1 MKLIL
6 ISPWT
11 ACGFLRTVVP
21 WRKKER
27 RPKVRKVH
35 GGRERRARAS
45 KGLWGLCFNSS
56 PESFSARVSGTLVVY
71 ELSATVIHL
80 VARHAFA
87 ADISVRVCG
96 KKLSPRRDKKNP
108 NATSDEFSRL
118 ENFSL
123 IGDTRGEGG
132 ILEWKKEEKKNR
144 NSFPPY
150 LIEVLRNLY
159 FIQIFFKSLFFS
171 LSLL

>member
-1 MKLIL
+1 MRAKGWVCVSTRRPNRFQLG
-6 ISPWT
+6 SVERW
-11 ACGFLRTVVP
+11 LRTVDI
-21 WRKKER
+21 RI
-27 RPKVRKVH
+27 
-35 GGRERRARAS
+35 
-45 KGLWGLCFNSS
+45 
-56 PESFSARVSGTLVVY
+56 VY

-123 IGDTRGEGG
+123 IGDTRGGRDIGMKKGG
-132 ILEWKKEEKKNR
+132 KKK
-144 NSFPPY
+144 
-150 LIEVLRNLY
+150 
-159 FIQIFFKSLFFS
+159 
-171 LSLL
+171 

>member
-1 MKLIL
+1 MNETYPN
-6 ISPWT
+6 IS
-11 ACGFLRTVVP
+11 VNS
-21 WRKKER
+21 
-27 RPKVRKVH
+27 VRLSSDSCALEEEGASTKSAESPR
-35 GGRERRARAS
+35 GERERSARAS
-45 KGLWGLCFNSS
+45 KGLGLCFNSS

-132 ILEWKKEEKKNR
+132 ILE
-144 NSFPPY
+144 
-150 LIEVLRNLY
+150 
-159 FIQIFFKSLFFS
+159 
-171 LSLL
+171 

>member
-1 MKLIL
+1 MNETYPN
-6 ISPWT
+6 IS
-11 ACGFLRTVVP
+11 VNS
-21 WRKKER
+21 
-27 RPKVRKVH
+27 VRLSSDSCALEEEGASTKSAESPR
-35 GGRERRARAS
+35 GERERSARAR
-45 KGLWGLCFNSS
+45 KGLGLCFNSS

-123 IGDTRGEGG
+123 IGDTRGGRDIGMKKGG
-132 ILEWKKEEKKNR
+132 KKK
-144 NSFPPY
+144 
-150 LIEVLRNLY
+150 
-159 FIQIFFKSLFFS
+159 
-171 LSLL
+171 

>member
-35 GGRERRARAS
+35 GGRERGVHVRA
-45 KGLWGLCFNSS
+45 KGWVCVSTRRPNRFQLGSVERWLCTNC
-56 PESFSARVSGTLVVY
+56 PQLSFTSWL
-71 ELSATVIHL
+71 ATRSRQIFPYG
-80 VARHAFA
+80 FA
-87 ADISVRVCG
+87 G
-96 KKLSPRRDKKNP
+96 KSYHRDGIKKIQMPRRMSFRGLR
-108 NATSDEFSRL
+108 TSLS
-118 ENFSL
+118 SV
-123 IGDTRGEGG
+123 TRGGGG

>member
-1 MKLIL
+1 M
-6 ISPWT
+6 
-11 ACGFLRTVVP
+11 
-21 WRKKER
+21 
-27 RPKVRKVH
+27 
-35 GGRERRARAS
+35 
-45 KGLWGLCFNSS
+45 
-56 PESFSARVSGTLVVY
+56 Y

-123 IGDTRGEGG
+123 IGDTRGEGY
-132 ILEWKKEEKKNR
+132 WNEKKNR

-159 FIQIFFKSLFFS
+159 FIQIFKSLFF
-171 LSLL
+171 LSLFALMIQSKYNK

>member
-1 MKLIL
+1 M
-6 ISPWT
+6 
-11 ACGFLRTVVP
+11 P

-35 GGRERRARAS
+35 GGRERSARAS
-45 KGLWGLCFNSS
+45 KGLGLCFNSS

-123 IGDTRGEGG
+123 IGDTRGEGY
-132 ILEWKKEEKKNR
+132 WNEKKNR

-159 FIQIFFKSLFFS
+159 FIQIFKSLFF
-171 LSLL
+171 LSLFALMIQSKYNK